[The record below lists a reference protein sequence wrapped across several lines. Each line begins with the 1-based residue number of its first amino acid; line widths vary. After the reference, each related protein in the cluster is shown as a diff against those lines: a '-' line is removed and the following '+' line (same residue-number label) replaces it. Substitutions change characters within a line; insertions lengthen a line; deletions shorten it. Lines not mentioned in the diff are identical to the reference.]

1 MRVQYKPSLASA
13 HAYKSALN
21 NDLGVYHLQTGAGIG
36 SFFGNLLKKIIP
48 IGKTLL
54 HHGYEALKP
63 ELQKAAVGGIE
74 YLANE
79 GKKRVGGKTSP
90 PAKTQKRKRRRRD
103 ALSPYK

>member
-1 MRVQYKPSLASA
+1 MRVQFKPSQSSA
-13 HAYKSALN
+13 EAYRSAIN
-21 NDLGVYHLQTGAGIG
+21 SDIGDYHIKTGAGIG
-36 SFFGNLLKKIIP
+36 SFFCNLLKKIIP

-79 GKKRVGGKTSP
+79 GKKRVGGKKSP